1 MANIHLTLAMG
12 NSDIV
17 RDFTSG
23 EVRAEGI
30 DITYLN
36 VGAPEVFNR
45 FLKHREFDV
54 AELSFGMYTSL
65 ASQNDQSIVSIP
77 VFPWRNGSKGDA
89 VMIASIAPL
98 SSISLSGRSVTL
110 LSFNPLG
117 SASFT
122 VSFRPTSSTPP

>member
-23 EVRAEGI
+23 DVRAEGI
-30 DITYLN
+30 DITHLN

-54 AELSFGMYTSL
+54 AELSFGMFTSL

-77 VFPWRNGSKGDA
+77 VFPWR
-89 VMIASIAPL
+89 VFRL
-98 SSISLSGRSVTL
+98 SSFYVQGWIKPPRRRASGS
-110 LSFNPLG
+110 G
-117 SASFT
+117 AS
-122 VSFRPTSSTPP
+122 PGPSSRRC